1 MKIISGEK
9 VFVSLLKQNKLFSAV
24 PAVILL
30 AYAYLFIHDK
40 VGISFFSFLYPMF
53 DVVCAF
59 LLSFTISFII
69 ALNYYIIK
77 ERKNANKKN
86 TAWAIFFSL
95 LSTPFCC
102 NVLIPLFI
110 AFIFGSAA
118 LSPVYDTTQAILVE
132 YDPLIIVISIVI
144 IYVFYRRSLH
154 AFTSCRI
161 KLPDGKNQKKRFQS
175 D

>member
-1 MKIISGEK
+1 MQDIKGRK
-9 VFVSLLKQNKLFSAV
+9 VFANLLKQNKLFIIVPTAIFSAYV
-24 PAVILL
+24 
-30 AYAYLFIHDK
+30 YLFIHDK
-40 VGISFFSFLYPMF
+40 VGILTFSFFYPLF
-53 DVVCAF
+53 DVICAI

-69 ALNYYIIK
+69 AINYHIIK
-77 ERKNANKKN
+77 ARKDANKRN

-118 LSPVYDTTQAILVE
+118 ISPVYNTTQILLVE
-132 YDPLIIVISIVI
+132 YDPLIIVISIFVI
-144 IYVFYRRSLH
+144 YIFYKRSVN

-161 KLPDGKNQKKRFQS
+161 RLNMNKN
-175 D
+175 

>member
-1 MKIISGEK
+1 MQDIKGWK
-9 VFVSLLKQNKLFSAV
+9 VFANLLKQNKFFAIVPIVIFSTYV
-24 PAVILL
+24 
-30 AYAYLFIHDK
+30 YLFIHDK
-40 VGISFFSFLYPMF
+40 VGALTFSFFYPLF
-53 DVVCAF
+53 DVVCAI

-77 ERKNANKKN
+77 AKKDANKRN

-118 LSPVYDTTQAILVE
+118 LSPVYNTAQILLVE
-132 YDPLIIVISIVI
+132 YDPLIIVISISVI
-144 IYVFYRRSLH
+144 YIFYKRSIR
-154 AFTSCRI
+154 AFTNCRI
-161 KLPDGKNQKKRFQS
+161 KLTINKN
-175 D
+175 